1 MYGLTQAG
9 IIYNNILTK
18 RLQPKGYL
26 QCRHTTG
33 LWKQKQHPTMFSL
46 VVNDFGVQHVG
57 RKHEQH
63 LIDSIKKF
71 MNAELTGVAVYT
83 VASN

>member
-1 MYGLTQAG
+1 
-9 IIYNNILTK
+9 
-18 RLQPKGYL
+18 
-26 QCRHTTG
+26 
-33 LWKQKQHPTMFSL
+33 MFSL